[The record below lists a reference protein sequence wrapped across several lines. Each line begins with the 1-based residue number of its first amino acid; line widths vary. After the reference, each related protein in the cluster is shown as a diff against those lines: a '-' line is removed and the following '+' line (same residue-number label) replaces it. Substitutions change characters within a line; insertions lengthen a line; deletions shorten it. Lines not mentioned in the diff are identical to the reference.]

1 MKGGSTVITVMMM
14 IETIEKKTRHGVS
27 VKSRA
32 GTKCLRLQ
40 PVFLALTDFAPRSS
54 SRIMIMMM
62 VLIMMIFKIIMEMTS

>member
-1 MKGGSTVITVMMM
+1 MKGGSTMITVMMM
-14 IETIEKKTRHGVS
+14 IETIEKKTRQGVL

-32 GTKCLRLQ
+32 RTNCLRLQ

-54 SRIMIMMM
+54 RLTIMMM

>member
-1 MKGGSTVITVMMM
+1 MKGGSTMITVMMM
-14 IETIEKKTRHGVS
+14 IETIEKKTIQGVS

-32 GTKCLRLQ
+32 GTNCLRLQ

-54 SRIMIMMM
+54 RIIIMMM

>member
-1 MKGGSTVITVMMM
+1 MKGGSTMITVIMM
-14 IETIEKKTRHGVS
+14 IEMMGKKTRQGVL

-32 GTKCLRLQ
+32 GTNCLRLQ

-54 SRIMIMMM
+54 RIIIMMM

>member
-1 MKGGSTVITVMMM
+1 MKGGSTMITVIMIIEMMG
-14 IETIEKKTRHGVS
+14 KKTRHGVL

-32 GTKCLRLQ
+32 RTNRLRLQ

-54 SRIMIMMM
+54 RIIIMMM

>member
-1 MKGGSTVITVMMM
+1 MKGGSTMITVIMI
-14 IETIEKKTRHGVS
+14 IETIGKKTRHGVL

-32 GTKCLRLQ
+32 GTNCLRLQ

-54 SRIMIMMM
+54 RIIIMMM

>member
-1 MKGGSTVITVMMM
+1 MKGGSTMITVMMM
-14 IETIEKKTRHGVS
+14 IEMMGKKTRHGVL

-32 GTKCLRLQ
+32 GTNCLRLQ

-54 SRIMIMMM
+54 SRIIIMMM